1 MKALRNFLNYAIF
14 SSSILLIF
22 LLVFESYL
30 FIPNIVKWIGH
41 WHPVILHFPIVM
53 ILVVIIQFWRKD
65 QYLEYYLGFTTF
77 ITFLTSITGLLLS
90 FESGE
95 KGDLISTHQWLG
107 ISVAFILGM
116 WYWFSAY
123 LQQKRTLAI
132 VANSVL
138 VILMITTGHFGG
150 MITHGEQFLSLN
162 SEKEI
167 ELVKLPDDPNIYA
180 QFIQPILDRKCVAC
194 HNQNKSKGKLLLTN
208 YEQLMRGGESG
219 QLIDPENIDQSL
231 ILRRINLPLESEEH
245 MPPKEEPQLTKEEM
259 LLLADWI
266 QAGSGK
272 DLNFTDL
279 DISME
284 SYSIIQK
291 TMNEQRTTQWEGLS
305 AISDD
310 EINDI
315 SSNYISI
322 FRLYQKSNALQVI
335 MYPHKEFKPGDVK
348 KLKSIADNIVEL
360 SLNGLSLSEEDMGMV
375 GQMTNLEKLDLG
387 RTNVEDGALV
397 KLQSLQKLTEL
408 KIYDSNLNGNSANDL
423 KMLASLEKVFAYNSG
438 WPDEELNQLA
448 NNNPGVAIITEV
460 EQANDFKSVLPPPM
474 IKEKVHFFKEPFKL
488 SLEHPL
494 KGIDIFYT
502 LDGKLP
508 DQNDMK
514 YSDGIDILNDTK
526 IIYFAS
532 KEGWQSSPIDSFKTF
547 QAGGIPDDFTLEF
560 APNEKYQGTG
570 PSMLFDLKKGP
581 LTHTDSSWMAF
592 RNNSFILECKCNS
605 PRKIHEITLSAFVN
619 TFSYIFPPE
628 YIEVVGG
635 VDPANM
641 ELLFRLDPV
650 KQTDDR
656 GASFDYH
663 KCAID
668 APLISCLKIKVQ
680 PLLQIPV
687 WHQGK
692 GERGWFFI
700 DEVLIN

>member
-1 MKALRNFLNYAIF
+1 MKALRIFLNYAIF

-65 QYLEYYLGFTTF
+65 QYFEYYLGFTTF

-107 ISVAFILGM
+107 ISVAFILGI

-123 LQQKRTLAI
+123 VQQKRTFAI
-132 VANSVL
+132 GANSVL
-138 VILMITTGHFGG
+138 VILIITTGHFGG

-231 ILRRINLPLESEEH
+231 ILRRINLPLEAEEH

-322 FRLYQKSNALQVI
+322 FQTL
-335 MYPHKEFKPGDVK
+335 P
-348 KLKSIADNIVEL
+348 
-360 SLNGLSLSEEDMGMV
+360 
-375 GQMTNLEKLDLG
+375 
-387 RTNVEDGALV
+387 
-397 KLQSLQKLTEL
+397 
-408 KIYDSNLNGNSANDL
+408 KIQCVASHHVSA
-423 KMLASLEKVFAYNSG
+423 
-438 WPDEELNQLA
+438 
-448 NNNPGVAIITEV
+448 
-460 EQANDFKSVLPPPM
+460 
-474 IKEKVHFFKEPFKL
+474 
-488 SLEHPL
+488 
-494 KGIDIFYT
+494 
-502 LDGKLP
+502 
-508 DQNDMK
+508 
-514 YSDGIDILNDTK
+514 
-526 IIYFAS
+526 
-532 KEGWQSSPIDSFKTF
+532 
-547 QAGGIPDDFTLEF
+547 
-560 APNEKYQGTG
+560 
-570 PSMLFDLKKGP
+570 
-581 LTHTDSSWMAF
+581 
-592 RNNSFILECKCNS
+592 
-605 PRKIHEITLSAFVN
+605 
-619 TFSYIFPPE
+619 
-628 YIEVVGG
+628 
-635 VDPANM
+635 
-641 ELLFRLDPV
+641 
-650 KQTDDR
+650 
-656 GASFDYH
+656 
-663 KCAID
+663 
-668 APLISCLKIKVQ
+668 
-680 PLLQIPV
+680 
-687 WHQGK
+687 
-692 GERGWFFI
+692 
-700 DEVLIN
+700 